1 MSKSDREIKL
11 WGHLI
16 LLKMGANTKQNI
28 IKLDLPIHEK
38 IIHHNKIGFISE
50 MKDHLNVQK
59 SINVNL

>member
-1 MSKSDREIKL
+1 M
-11 WGHLI
+11 GHLI

-50 MKDHLNVQK
+50 MKDYLNVQK